1 MPDPRL
7 LDTFP
12 TPASRPIV
20 IEHIAEE
27 FTSQCP
33 MTGHPDF
40 GVITLRYQPAPAGER
55 AGAGEGDGKGGCV
68 ELKSLKLYYQS
79 FRSEG
84 IFYEAVTDRIRDDL
98 VRAMRPAWLQVITSW
113 RGRGGIRSV
122 IRAEHGEVPEEYRG
136 R

>member
-1 MPDPRL
+1 MANSKL
-7 LDTFP
+7 LEAFP
-12 TPASRPIV
+12 TPSATPIV

-33 MTGHPDF
+33 KTGHPDF
-40 GVITLRYQPAPAGER
+40 GAVTLRYQPVPTGKP
-55 AGAGEGDGKGGCV
+55 GAEQGCV

-84 IFYEAVTDRIRDDL
+84 IFYEAVTGVIRDDL
-98 VRAMRPAWLQVITSW
+98 VRLLKPAWLQVVTSW

-122 IRAEHGEVPEEYRG
+122 IRAEHGDVPAHFRG
-136 R
+136 C